1 VENFVETVERNHHM
15 RGEATSKLDMKGRL
29 NFPANIRKG
38 KGFGDSFVLAKALR
52 VPCIQVYTVESW
64 EAYTA
69 SLAESNPKSKVEQA
83 LRFMSAADAEADKQ
97 GRFFMPT
104 HLRKYAMLDTDVVF
118 KSYDIDGKVEIWS
131 AEELEKSVEA
141 IDGNTLADE
150 LNT

>member
-1 VENFVETVERNHHM
+1 LLKTLLKKLNETEVSFGKGAIM
-15 RGEATSKLDMKGRL
+15 RGEALKIDAKSR
-29 NFPANIRKG
+29 
-38 KGFGDSFVLAKALR
+38 VLAKALR

-69 SLAESNPKSKVEQA
+69 GLSENNPKSKVEQA
-83 LRFMSAADAEADKQ
+83 LRFMSASDAEADKQ

-131 AEELEKSVEA
+131 AQELEKSVEA